1 MARRE
6 HPAINAGSMADIAF
20 LMLIFFLVATTM
32 DIDTG
37 MMRLLSRPSDQ
48 PPPEI
53 KERNVLVV
61 LVNSNDQLM
70 VEGNPLDLEYLRERT
85 KEFLL
90 NLENK
95 ENLPEKRL
103 ETIHP
108 FGEIEVSRGIISIK
122 NDRQTS
128 YGMFIRVMNELTAA
142 GNEVKDEFSMK
153 QFGKKYKELSKD
165 MKEAVKDAVP
175 AVISEAEPIAIQRS
189 IKNSKL

>member
-6 HPAINAGSMADIAF
+6 NPVINAGSMADIAF

-32 DIDTG
+32 EIDTG
-37 MMRLLSRPSDQ
+37 MIRLLSRPSDQ

-70 VEGNPLDLEYLRERT
+70 VEGASMQLEFLRERT

-90 NLENK
+90 NPENE

-103 ETIHP
+103 ETVHP
-108 FGEIEVSRGIISIK
+108 FGEIEVSKGIISIK

-142 GNEVKDEFSMK
+142 GREVKNEFSMK
-153 QFGKKYKELSKD
+153 QFGKKYNELPKHLKD
-165 MKEAVKDAVP
+165 AVKSAVP
-175 AVISEAEPIAIQRS
+175 AVISEAEPMAIQR
-189 IKNSKL
+189 